1 MNTTG
6 VTILPGLTSTQ
17 KDRIPA
23 FLSDLRAA
31 DVRQIA
37 LFPTVLTQAER
48 QELYREL
55 ADIPR
60 LWIPHV
66 HLRTDCDEAEMR
78 FLERQF
84 GTELFNIHPRK
95 SIHAFGPLPESRAER
110 IFVENTQ
117 DAPEDSEL
125 ALCGGVCIDYSHLES
140 ARRLG
145 WSDYVTTVEGQLR
158 RFPIGCCHIAAIRE
172 GEPNSWNGG
181 PDHHKFRQLS
191 DFDYLSKYSWAL
203 PARWLSLELENTLPE
218 QLEAADYARRLLS
231 VPKPG

>member
-1 MNTTG
+1 MNAG
-6 VTILPGLTSTQ
+6 GMTILPGLTSTM
-17 KDRIPA
+17 KDRIPD
-23 FLSDLRAA
+23 FLSDLRGSQ
-31 DVRQIA
+31 VRRIA
-37 LFPTVLTQAER
+37 LFPTVLPRQER

-55 ADIPR
+55 SDIPGLR
-60 LWIPHV
+60 VPHV
-66 HLRTDCDEAEMR
+66 HLRTDCDEVEIR
-78 FLERQF
+78 FLEEQF
-84 GTELFNIHPRK
+84 GTEVFNIHPRK
-95 SIHAFGPLPESRAER
+95 TVHAFGPIPQSHAGR

-117 DAPEDSEL
+117 EVPEDQEL
-125 ALCGGVCIDYSHLES
+125 TLCGGICIDYSHLES
-140 ARRLG
+140 ARRMG
-145 WSDYVTTVEGQLR
+145 WSDYVVTVEAQLR

-218 QLEAADYARRLLS
+218 QLEAADYVRRLLS